1 MGEKQ
6 VENLYAKTMGVWI
19 LGTLC
24 APEGPSH
31 EESKQYALGFTS
43 VLGGAFSGVS
53 EPLFSLLRLQKGIS
67 PSCPISWRP
76 FWISHPEM
84 RKMKLNPRGAGL
96 HELWQDNGVT
106 GSIPVHLAYF
116 HDFSWSTPF

>member
-31 EESKQYALGFTS
+31 EESKQYAL
-43 VLGGAFSGVS
+43 
-53 EPLFSLLRLQKGIS
+53 
-67 PSCPISWRP
+67 
-76 FWISHPEM
+76 
-84 RKMKLNPRGAGL
+84 
-96 HELWQDNGVT
+96 
-106 GSIPVHLAYF
+106 
-116 HDFSWSTPF
+116 